1 MAQITLRDYLQEAE
15 DAIRDDRIDDAF
27 THCRNI
33 LAQFPESLEAQRLLG
48 EAYLAQGQ
56 LEDAQQSFDW
66 ILTNDPENVVAY
78 CNRALICERSL
89 DYDTALDCYQQA
101 YELSHGNSQIRQ
113 EFNRLSTETGPQ
125 GFMFSRAGLARLYM
139 RGDLL
144 TQAIQE
150 WETVL
155 VLNPERLDARTGLLE
170 TCWRDAH
177 YDRVEQ
183 LATEILQDVPGCLK
197 ALFLLA
203 YVSSAKNIERAREL
217 LKRAEALDPDL
228 LMAQEIFSDIMS
240 RQPAEPF
247 LQLLKKAPVTLET
260 SLPRSS
266 ATLIPD
272 QQEAVAQSASLPP
285 MAMSSETLAAWNGM
299 GNMASNENWGND
311 VTLVKD
317 TQEKQQV
324 QEPAPLPVWSAEA
337 TPALDIWSVLERQEP
352 QGVGSLQ
359 ELQNVSS
366 QLQAN
371 TSDMNPLNP
380 QLFAQQEEQPLQ
392 AWSPEPST
400 NQAPEDTQ
408 KEAEFPLWESQRSYD
423 DFKEPAMNGGIDATW
438 ANPSDSTGDSGIWA
452 NPSGS
457 IGDSGIW
464 ANPQKENA
472 MPSPPAWLNMLTQ
485 SEIRQ
490 LNDEEVPMPAPV
502 VEPVASTVPVQPT
515 RNVVPE
521 VIAEP
526 ASDEEESFSFGPE
539 WLKSLGAAS
548 MDNEAVAAEVQ
559 SVPPTVLPAPAVSQ
573 PLPVA
578 PRYEP
583 AYEAPKEKPQA
594 QPSYENFASP
604 AGSVEQNVLTTLEHL
619 EAGLF
624 SQGFVPLEP
633 NTLQTIAKT
642 QEPVSP
648 AVPFTPEVAIPQ
660 EEAYQ
665 YDALPS
671 LLSSFDNFA
680 QEPVNASSVAGSS
693 FASAQAS
700 SDAAFEEP
708 SWLAAL
714 NAVSAPS
721 PFVERQQEMQTRQ
734 EEQVYSSPSPVQSS
748 WNSPYVSQETSPT
761 SWNSP
766 YMPQEVSPLSSAQ
779 EEVSQATAQPTQPIP
794 GMPSWSQEK
803 EPAQGENMLDDT
815 MSLAAQPAW
824 SQMNRQREVFA
835 AQVPTNSARQG
846 AEVPLARQPSHD
858 YLLNNELETTMKRPA
873 VRLQP
878 IEQAQAFTQNNRV
891 PQLPRARMAE
901 QSHVGRSAENNLSH
915 QERLLKGYQHQLVGD
930 YDEAMQE
937 YRIIIR
943 NSPELLGEVVSNVR
957 ALLKLAPKYSTGYR
971 VLGDAYMRQ
980 GEYLQAM
987 EAYNKALTMAKRAKS

>member
-1 MAQITLRDYLQEAE
+1 MAQITLRDYLQRAE
-15 DAIRDDRIDDAF
+15 DAIRDDRINDAF

-56 LEDAQQSFDW
+56 LEEAQQSFDW
-66 ILTNDPENVVAY
+66 ILTNDPENAVAY

-113 EFNRLSTETGPQ
+113 EFNRLSTATGPQ

-155 VLNPERLDARTGLLE
+155 ALAPERLDARTGLLE

-183 LATEILQDVPGCLK
+183 QATQILQDVPGCLK

-203 YVSSAKNIERAREL
+203 YVSSAKNIEQAREL

-228 LMAQEIFSDIMS
+228 LMAQELFSDIMA

-260 SLPRSS
+260 ALPQSS
-266 ATLIPD
+266 ATLVPN
-272 QQEAVAQSASLPP
+272 QQEAIAQPSSNSP
-285 MAMSSETLAAWNGM
+285 MSMSSEALAAWNGIGSM
-299 GNMASNENWGND
+299 GSNENWGSD
-311 VTLVKD
+311 VTLIKD
-317 TQEKQQV
+317 AQKKQQS
-324 QEPAPLPVWSAEA
+324 QEPSPLPVWSA
-337 TPALDIWSVLERQEP
+337 P
-352 QGVGSLQ
+352 SLQ
-359 ELQNVSS
+359 PS
-366 QLQAN
+366 
-371 TSDMNPLNP
+371 
-380 QLFAQQEEQPLQ
+380 AQQEEQPLE
-392 AWSPEPST
+392 AWLPEPSAT
-400 NQAPEDTQ
+400 LASESNQQ
-408 KEAEFPLWESQRSYD
+408 EAEFPLWDGSHQYD
-423 DFKEPAMNGGIDATW
+423 DFKEPALDADIDATW
-438 ANPSDSTGDSGIWA
+438 PNPTGFSGDSGIWS
-452 NPSGS
+452 NPASSG
-457 IGDSGIW
+457 GDSGIW
-464 ANPQKENA
+464 SNSPKENA
-472 MPSPPAWLNMLTQ
+472 IPSPPAWLNMLTQ

-490 LNDEEVPMPAPV
+490 LNDEEAANPSPV
-502 VEPVASTVPVQPT
+502 AEPVASTPAVQPV

-521 VIAEP
+521 VIPEP
-526 ASDEEESFSFGPE
+526 TNDEEEAFSFGPE

-548 MDNEAVAAEVQ
+548 MDDEASPAEAA
-559 SVPPTVLPAPAVSQ
+559 SVSPSAVPAPVVSQ

-578 PRYEP
+578 QRYEP
-583 AYEAPKEKPQA
+583 QPVAYEAPEEKPQA
-594 QPSYENFASP
+594 QPFYQNYTNPSGA
-604 AGSVEQNVLTTLEHL
+604 VEQNLLTTLENL
-619 EAGLF
+619 EADLF

-642 QEPVSP
+642 QEPASP
-648 AVPFTPEVAIPQ
+648 GVPLTPEVAIPQ
-660 EEAYQ
+660 EEAQQ

-671 LLSSFDNFA
+671 LLSQLESFV

-693 FASAQAS
+693 FASAQMA

-708 SWLAAL
+708 SWLASL
-714 NAVSAPS
+714 NAVPTPS
-721 PFVERQQEMQTRQ
+721 SVTERRQ
-734 EEQVYSSPSPVQSS
+734 EEQMYASLPPVQSS
-748 WNSPYVSQETSPT
+748 WDSTYTP
-761 SWNSP
+761 
-766 YMPQEVSPLSSAQ
+766 PLSSAQ
-779 EEVSQATAQPTQPIP
+779 EEVPQTPAVHFAQTAQPTP
-794 GMPSWSQEK
+794 GMPAAWSQEK
-803 EPAQGENMLDDT
+803 EPVRGEDVLDT
-815 MSLAAQPAW
+815 TISLAAQPSR
-824 SQMNRQREVFA
+824 SQMNRPQEVFA

-846 AEVPLARQPSHD
+846 MEAPLARQSSHD

-873 VRLQP
+873 VRLEP
-878 IEQAQAFTQNNRV
+878 MEQVHDFTQNNRA
-891 PQLPRARMAE
+891 PLPSRARMAE
-901 QSHVGRSAENNLSH
+901 QSYAGRNTESNLSY

>member
-48 EAYLAQGQ
+48 EAHLAQGQ
-56 LEDAQQSFDW
+56 LEEAQQSFDW

-101 YELSHGNSQIRQ
+101 YELSHGNSQIRK

-155 VLNPERLDARTGLLE
+155 LLNPERLDARTGLLE

-183 LATEILQDVPGCLK
+183 LATEVLQDVPGCLK

-203 YVSSAKNIERAREL
+203 YVRSAKDIEQARGL

-228 LMAQEIFSDIMS
+228 LTAQELFSDIMS

-260 SLPRSS
+260 PWPQSS
-266 ATLIPD
+266 ASLVPD
-272 QQEAVAQSASLPP
+272 QKEAVAQVSAPSP
-285 MAMSSETLAAWNGM
+285 MAMSAETLAAWNGM
-299 GNMASNENWGND
+299 GSMGSGERWGND
-311 VTLVKD
+311 ITLIKD
-317 TQEKQQV
+317 TQEKQPV
-324 QEPAPLPVWSAEA
+324 QAPASLPVWTAESD
-337 TPALDIWSVLERQEP
+337 PVFDIWNVLERQEA
-352 QGVGSLQ
+352 QGVGSAQDLPD
-359 ELQNVSS
+359 VSP

-371 TSDMNPLNP
+371 TSDINSLNYQP
-380 QLFAQQEEQPLQ
+380 SQSFIQQEEHPLET
-392 AWSPEPST
+392 WSSETLT
-400 NQAPEDTQ
+400 NLVPEDS
-408 KEAEFPLWESQRSYD
+408 KNEAEHPLWDSQSVYN
-423 DFKEPAMNGGIDATW
+423 DFKEPSVNGDSGIWPNSQGA
-438 ANPSDSTGDSGIWA
+438 TGDSGIW
-452 NPSGS
+452 S
-457 IGDSGIW
+457 
-464 ANPQKENA
+464 NPQKENA
-472 MPSPPAWLNMLTQ
+472 APSPPAWLNMLTQ

-490 LNDEEVPMPAPV
+490 LNDEDVPASTLA
-502 VEPVASTVPVQPT
+502 VEPAAPAAPALPT
-515 RNVVPE
+515 RNVMPTA
-521 VIAEP
+521 IPEP
-526 ASDEEESFSFGPE
+526 ANDEEEAFSFGPA

-548 MDNEAVAAEVQ
+548 LHGEADEAEVQ
-559 SVPPTVLPAPAVSQ
+559 PSSTPTASE

-578 PRYEP
+578 QRYEP
-583 AYEAPKEKPQA
+583 EPVAYEAHEEKTQE
-594 QPSYENFASP
+594 QPSYESFASP
-604 AGSVEQNVLTTLEHL
+604 TGSVEQDVLTTLENL

-642 QEPVSP
+642 KETLSP
-648 AVPFTPEVAIPQ
+648 DVPPTPEIALAQ
-660 EEAYQ
+660 EEMYQ
-665 YDALPS
+665 HDALPA
-671 LLSSFDNFA
+671 LFSSFESFA
-680 QEPVNASSVAGSS
+680 QEPVNAP
-693 FASAQAS
+693 SAFGLPFTPSQAA
-700 SDAAFEEP
+700 SDAPFEEP
-708 SWLAAL
+708 SWLTAL
-714 NAVSAPS
+714 NAVPTPS
-721 PFVERQQEMQTRQ
+721 SFAERQQEVQPHQ
-734 EEQVYSSPSPVQSS
+734 EEQVYTSLPPVQSP
-748 WNSPYVSQETSPT
+748 WNSTYI
-761 SWNSP
+761 
-766 YMPQEVSPLSSAQ
+766 PQEASSVPLAQ
-779 EEVSQATAQPTQPIP
+779 EEEALQTSATYAAQSTQPIP
-794 GMPSWSQEK
+794 GMSSWPQEK
-803 EPAQGENMLDDT
+803 ESAQSEDAPI
-815 MSLAAQPAW
+815 SLAAQPTW
-824 SQMNRQREVFA
+824 TQMNRQQEGFA
-835 AQVPTNSARQG
+835 AQVPTNAARQG
-846 AEVPLARQPSHD
+846 ADVPLARQPSYD

-878 IEQAQAFTQNNRV
+878 MEQANAVTQNNRA
-891 PQLPRARMAE
+891 PLPARARMAE
-901 QSHVGRSAENNLSH
+901 QSHAGRGAENNLSY

-957 ALLKLAPKYSTGYR
+957 ALLKLAPKYLTGYR

>member
-56 LEDAQQSFDW
+56 LEEAQQSFDW

-155 VLNPERLDARTGLLE
+155 ALSSERLDARTGLLE
-170 TCWRDAH
+170 TCWRDGH

-183 LATEILQDVPGCLK
+183 LATQILQDVPGCLK

-203 YVSSAKNIERAREL
+203 YVSSAKNIEQAREL

-228 LMAQEIFSDIMS
+228 LMAQELFSDIMA

-247 LQLLKKAPVTLET
+247 LELLKKAPVTLET
-260 SLPRSS
+260 ALPQSPI
-266 ATLIPD
+266 TQVPG
-272 QQEAVAQSASLPP
+272 QQEATAQPSPMSL
-285 MAMSSETLAAWNGM
+285 SSEALAAWNGA
-299 GNMASNENWGND
+299 GSIGSSESWGTD
-311 VTLVKD
+311 VTLIKD
-317 TQEKQQV
+317 AQQKRQAQES
-324 QEPAPLPVWSAEA
+324 ALLAEA
-337 TPALDIWSVLERQEP
+337 NPALDIWSVLEQQTP
-352 QGVGSLQ
+352 QGVGFQQ
-359 ELQNVSS
+359 ELQNVSP
-366 QLQAN
+366 QLQATTN
-371 TSDMNPLNP
+371 DINPLNNQP
-380 QLFAQQEEQPLQ
+380 VQSLQPSAQQEEPSLE
-392 AWSPEPST
+392 AWLPEPSA
-400 NQAPEDTQ
+400 NMAAENNQ
-408 KEAEFPLWESQRSYD
+408 KEAEFPLWDGTNSYG
-423 DFKEPAMNGGIDATW
+423 DFKEPASNGNGVDAPW
-438 ANPSDSTGDSGIWA
+438 PSATGFGGDSGIWG
-452 NPSGS
+452 NPASS
-457 IGDSGIW
+457 SGDSGIW
-464 ANPQKENA
+464 GNSAKENA
-472 MPSPPAWLNMLTQ
+472 TPSPPAWLNMLTQ

-490 LNDEEVPMPAPV
+490 LNDEEAPKPSPV
-502 VEPVASTVPVQPT
+502 AEPVAPT
-515 RNVVPE
+515 PPIPSVRNAVPE
-521 VIAEP
+521 VT
-526 ASDEEESFSFGPE
+526 SKLTNDEEEAFSFGPE
-539 WLKSLGAAS
+539 WLKSLGAAPIDDES
-548 MDNEAVAAEVQ
+548 SPVEATPVSPLAAPT
-559 SVPPTVLPAPAVSQ
+559 SVVSQ
-573 PLPVA
+573 PLPA
-578 PRYEP
+578 RYEP
-583 AYEAPKEKPQA
+583 QPATYEIPEEKPQA
-594 QPSYENFASP
+594 QRFDRKVADP
-604 AGSVEQNVLTTLEHL
+604 ARTVEQNVLTTLENL
-619 EAGLF
+619 EANLF

-642 QEPVSP
+642 QEPISP
-648 AVPFTPEVAIPQ
+648 TVPLTPEVPVSQQ
-660 EEAYQ
+660 ETHQ

-671 LLSSFDNFA
+671 LLSKLESFV
-680 QEPVNASSVAGSS
+680 QEPVNASSVAGTSS
-693 FASAQAS
+693 ASAQMT

-708 SWLAAL
+708 SWLASL
-714 NAVSAPS
+714 NAVPTPS
-721 PFVERQQEMQTRQ
+721 SLTERQQEMQTRQ
-734 EEQVYSSPSPVQSS
+734 EEQMYTNLPPVQPSWESAYTPHGASS
-748 WNSPYVSQETSPT
+748 F
-761 SWNSP
+761 
-766 YMPQEVSPLSSAQ
+766 SSAQ
-779 EEVSQATAQPTQPIP
+779 EEVAQTPAVHSAQPTQPIS
-794 GMPSWSQEK
+794 GMPVWSQEK
-803 EPAQGENMLDDT
+803 EPARGEDNTL
-815 MSLAAQPAW
+815 SLGKQPAW
-824 SQMNRQREVFA
+824 SQVDRAQEVFA
-835 AQVPTNSARQG
+835 AQVPTGSARPG
-846 AEVPLARQPSHD
+846 MEAPLARQSSHD

-873 VRLQP
+873 VRLEP
-878 IEQAQAFTQNNRV
+878 MEQVHDLIRNNRV
-891 PQLPRARMAE
+891 PQPPRARMAE
-901 QSHVGRSAENNLSH
+901 QSYAGRSSENNLSY

>member
-1 MAQITLRDYLQEAE
+1 MAQITLRDYLQRAE

-33 LAQFPESLEAQRLLG
+33 LSQFPESLEAQRLLG

-56 LEDAQQSFDW
+56 LEEAQQSFDW

-101 YELSHGNSQIRQ
+101 YELSHGNSHIRQ

-155 VLNPERLDARTGLLE
+155 ALNPERLDARTGLLE

-183 LATEILQDVPGCLK
+183 QATQILQDVPGCLK

-203 YVSSAKNIERAREL
+203 YVSSAKNIEQAREL

-228 LMAQEIFSDIMS
+228 LMAQELFSDIMA

-260 SLPRSS
+260 SLPQSS
-266 ATLIPD
+266 ATLVPN
-272 QQEAVAQSASLPP
+272 QQEAIAQLSSNPP
-285 MAMSSETLAAWNGM
+285 MSMSSETLAAWNGM
-299 GNMASNENWGND
+299 GSMGSNENWGND
-311 VTLVKD
+311 VTLIKD
-317 TQEKQQV
+317 PQKKQQTQE
-324 QEPAPLPVWSAEA
+324 PSPLPVWSAEA
-337 TPALDIWSVLERQEP
+337 NPALDIWSVLEQQNP
-352 QGVGSLQ
+352 QGVGSQQ
-359 ELQNVSS
+359 ELQNVSP
-366 QLQAN
+366 QLQAS
-371 TSDMNPLNP
+371 TGDINPLNYQP
-380 QLFAQQEEQPLQ
+380 ASSQQQEQPLET
-392 AWSPEPST
+392 WLPEPSASQASEN
-400 NQAPEDTQ
+400 NQQ
-408 KEAEFPLWESQRSYD
+408 EAEFPLWDGSRQYD
-423 DFKEPAMNGGIDATW
+423 DFKEPALNGNIDATW
-438 ANPSDSTGDSGIWA
+438 PNTTGFSGDSGIWP
-452 NPSGS
+452 NPASS
-457 IGDSGIW
+457 SGDSGIW
-464 ANPQKENA
+464 SNSPKENA

-490 LNDEEVPMPAPV
+490 LNDEEVPKPSPAA
-502 VEPVASTVPVQPT
+502 EPVASTPPAQPL
-515 RNVVPE
+515 RNAAPE
-521 VIAEP
+521 VIPEP
-526 ASDEEESFSFGPE
+526 TNDGEEAFSFGPE

-548 MDNEAVAAEVQ
+548 MDDEASPAEAA
-559 SVPPTVLPAPAVSQ
+559 SVSPSAVPAPVVSQ
-573 PLPVA
+573 PLPAA
-578 PRYEP
+578 PRYESQP
-583 AYEAPKEKPQA
+583 VAYEAPEEKPQA
-594 QPSYENFASP
+594 QPFYQNGADP
-604 AGSVEQNVLTTLEHL
+604 TGTVEQNLLTTLENL
-619 EAGLF
+619 EADLF

-648 AVPFTPEVAIPQ
+648 AVPLTPEVAIPQ
-660 EEAYQ
+660 EEAHQ

-671 LLSSFDNFA
+671 LLSQLESFV
-680 QEPVNASSVAGSS
+680 QEPVNASSVASSS
-693 FASAQAS
+693 FASAQMT

-708 SWLAAL
+708 SWLASL
-714 NAVSAPS
+714 NAVPTPS
-721 PFVERQQEMQTRQ
+721 SFTERQQEMQTRQ
-734 EEQVYSSPSPVQSS
+734 EEQMYASLPPVQSS
-748 WNSPYVSQETSPT
+748 WDSAYTP
-761 SWNSP
+761 
-766 YMPQEVSPLSSAQ
+766 PLSSVQ
-779 EEVSQATAQPTQPIP
+779 EEVPQTPAVHFAQTAQPTP
-794 GMPSWSQEK
+794 GMPAAWSQEK
-803 EPAQGENMLDDT
+803 EPVRGEDVLDNT
-815 MSLAAQPAW
+815 ISLAAQPAW
-824 SQMNRQREVFA
+824 SQMNRPQEVFA
-835 AQVPTNSARQG
+835 AQTPTNSVRQGMEAPSARQS
-846 AEVPLARQPSHD
+846 SHD

-873 VRLQP
+873 VRLEP
-878 IEQAQAFTQNNRV
+878 MEQVHDFTQNNRASL
-891 PQLPRARMAE
+891 PPRARMAE
-901 QSHVGRSAENNLSH
+901 QSYAGRNTESNLSY

>member
-1 MAQITLRDYLQEAE
+1 MAQITLRDYLQKAE

-56 LEDAQQSFDW
+56 LEEAQQSFDW

-101 YELSHGNSQIRQ
+101 YELSHGNTQIRQ

-155 VLNPERLDARTGLLE
+155 ALNPERLDARTGLLE

-183 LATEILQDVPGCLK
+183 LATQILQDVPGCLK

-203 YVSSAKNIERAREL
+203 YVSSAKNIEQARDL

-228 LMAQEIFSDIMS
+228 LMAQELFSDIMA

-260 SLPRSS
+260 ALPQSS
-266 ATLIPD
+266 MTLIPN
-272 QQEAVAQSASLPP
+272 QQEAMAQPSSNPP
-285 MAMSSETLAAWNGM
+285 MSMSSEALAAWNGM
-299 GNMASNENWGND
+299 GSMGSNENWGND
-311 VTLVKD
+311 VTLIKD
-317 TQEKQQV
+317 PQKKQQA
-324 QEPAPLPVWSAEA
+324 QEPLPLPVWSAEA
-337 TPALDIWSVLERQEP
+337 NPALDIWSVLERQNP
-352 QGVGSLQ
+352 QGMGSQ
-359 ELQNVSS
+359 PEVQNVSP
-366 QLQAN
+366 QLQA
-371 TSDMNPLNP
+371 TTGDINPLNYQSALSP
-380 QLFAQQEEQPLQ
+380 QPSAQHEEQPLE
-392 AWSPEPST
+392 AWLPEPSAT
-400 NQAPEDTQ
+400 IAPADNQ
-408 KEAEFPLWESQRSYD
+408 KEPENPLWDGSRQYD
-423 DFKEPAMNGGIDATW
+423 DFKEPALNGGIDATW
-438 ANPSDSTGDSGIWA
+438 PNAAGSNGDSGIWA
-452 NPSGS
+452 NPAGFS
-457 IGDSGIW
+457 GDSGIW
-464 ANPQKENA
+464 ANSPKENA
-472 MPSPPAWLNMLTQ
+472 TSSPPAWLNMLTQ

-490 LNDEEVPMPAPV
+490 LNDEEVPKPAPV
-502 VEPVASTVPVQPT
+502 AEPVISIPPVQPVH
-515 RNVVPE
+515 NAVPE
-521 VIAEP
+521 VAPEP
-526 ASDEEESFSFGPE
+526 ANDAEEAFSFGPE

-548 MDNEAVAAEVQ
+548 IDDEAAPVSPSAV
-559 SVPPTVLPAPAVSQ
+559 PAPRVSQ
-573 PLPVA
+573 PLPA
-578 PRYEP
+578 TPTYEP
-583 AYEAPKEKPQA
+583 QPVAYEVPKEKPQA
-594 QPSYENFASP
+594 QPFPQNYADP
-604 AGSVEQNVLTTLEHL
+604 TGTVEQNLLTTLENL
-619 EAGLF
+619 EADLF
-624 SQGFVPLEP
+624 SQGFIPLEP

-642 QEPVSP
+642 QEPASP
-648 AVPFTPEVAIPQ
+648 AVPLTPEVAIPQ
-660 EEAYQ
+660 EEAQQ

-671 LLSSFDNFA
+671 LLSQLENFV
-680 QEPVNASSVAGSS
+680 QEPVNATSGVGSS
-693 FASAQAS
+693 FASAQMT

-708 SWLAAL
+708 SWLASL
-714 NAVSAPS
+714 NAVPTPS
-721 PFVERQQEMQTRQ
+721 SFTERQQEIQTHQ
-734 EEQVYSSPSPVQSS
+734 EEQMYANLPPVQSS
-748 WNSPYVSQETSPT
+748 WDSAYTSNGAPPF
-761 SWNSP
+761 SSVP
-766 YMPQEVSPLSSAQ
+766 DEVPQTPAVHF
-779 EEVSQATAQPTQPIP
+779 AQPTIP
-794 GMPSWSQEK
+794 DRATWSQEK
-803 EPAQGENMLDDT
+803 EPAQEEDVLDT
-815 MSLAAQPAW
+815 TISLAAQPSW
-824 SQMNRQREVFA
+824 SQMNRPQEVYA
-835 AQVPTNSARQG
+835 AQMPTNSTRQG
-846 AEVPLARQPSHD
+846 MEAPSAQQSSHD

-873 VRLQP
+873 VRLEP
-878 IEQAQAFTQNNRV
+878 MEQVHDFTQNNRA
-891 PQLPRARMAE
+891 PQPPRARMAE
-901 QSHVGRSAENNLSH
+901 QSYAGRSAESNLSY